1 MHLITDWDALDFAEV
16 RPGILGATIE
26 TEQLTVTLY
35 RYGPGSAWEEH
46 RHPEDQV
53 TTVLEGSIDF
63 TIDGRP
69 TTLRA
74 GELAMLP
81 GGVPHAADV
90 PASGAVSLNVWR
102 HRG

>member
-1 MHLITDWDALDFAEV
+1 VHLIADWDEREFAEV
-16 RPGILGATIE
+16 RPGITAATVE

-53 TTVLEGSIDF
+53 TTVLEGAIEFSVE
-63 TIDGRP
+63 GRAV
-69 TTLRA
+69 TLSA
-74 GELAMLP
+74 GQLVMLP
-81 GGVPHAADV
+81 GGVPHAANV
-90 PASGAVSLNVWR
+90 PASGAISLNVWR